1 MKSIFKLY
9 MFKLVILSLTMIFI
23 VFGINSC
30 ALNKKISNFSDSL
43 INKNNIVESK
53 TKEVSNKSNINQ
65 EKNAKIEMM
74 NWKCVPLYSDEHV
87 LTLGYFLDVK
97 KNIFSRLNIQDDEG
111 KKILKSSQEFAMIE
125 MQSTGKQFPA
135 LYVVNGVKHA
145 FAFGGENF
153 TDFMIEIDNSKRGR
167 YYNFQNAKAG
177 ERVQSEESYTCIQTQ
192 ELVDVS
198 YLNVWLDFF
207 KN

>member
-30 ALNKKISNFSDSL
+30 ALDKKISNFSDSL

-74 NWKCVPLYSDEHV
+74 NWKCVPLYSDEHD
-87 LTLGYFLDVK
+87 LTLGYILDVK
-97 KNIFSRLNIQDDEG
+97 KNIFSRLNYKTMRV
-111 KKILKSSQEFAMIE
+111 KKFLNLLKSLQ
-125 MQSTGKQFPA
+125 
-135 LYVVNGVKHA
+135 
-145 FAFGGENF
+145 
-153 TDFMIEIDNSKRGR
+153 
-167 YYNFQNAKAG
+167 
-177 ERVQSEESYTCIQTQ
+177 
-192 ELVDVS
+192 
-198 YLNVWLDFF
+198 
-207 KN
+207 